1 MSLGHS
7 QGMRKPHEIL
17 SNSVLNLANPGS
29 GLCPRKG
36 ALCSLGQISKPISKI
51 LMLKSTGPKTDHWG
65 TPLTTVL
72 CLDVVPYNTILCLWP
87 SNQSLIHRIAHP
99 SNPYLSHLVL
109 QVRHPQCRAEGQE
122 WPPSTCWP
130 YFLLMQPRI
139 QLAFWAVRAHC
150 WLVSSFPST
159 GTHGSFS
166 SGLHSILSSPS
177 SHW

>member
-1 MSLGHS
+1 
-7 QGMRKPHEIL
+7 
-17 SNSVLNLANPGS
+17 
-29 GLCPRKG
+29 
-36 ALCSLGQISKPISKI
+36 LCSLGQISKPISKI

-139 QLAFWAVRAHC
+139 QLAFWAGVTSFKYLARTHCLKENIFISKSINDLASVLPAHFLC
-150 WLVSSFPST
+150 LLVSGYESSYT
-159 GTHGSFS
+159 GCS
-166 SGLHSILSSPS
+166 SGS
-177 SHW
+177 